1 MTIDPGNLPRSIRSA
16 HVFVRF
22 GMRILLLTLFTAFMG
37 ASFGRAML
45 WISMI
50 LCIAAALFRH
60 ERLFDESLTYWD
72 ESAAYG
78 ALYCAAST
86 LALTA

>member
-1 MTIDPGNLPRSIRSA
+1 MTIDPGDLPRNIRSA

-22 GMRILLLTLFTAFMG
+22 GMRILLLTLFTTFMG

-50 LCIAAALFRH
+50 LCFAAALLRR
-60 ERLFDESLTYWD
+60 ERPLDGALTYWD
-72 ESAAYG
+72 ECAAYG
-78 ALYCAAST
+78 ALYCAASAY
-86 LALTA
+86 ALNT